1 MTTSPSQLASI
12 RPVRILIVATT
23 LLSVALGVMSFVLAM
38 NLRNEALRS
47 AEIGLKRHSLTL
59 AGQAERSFQSI
70 YLILSSI
77 GDHLAT
83 QGVFDSN
90 SYAVAMRERDTFEF
104 LRGKLAGLPQ
114 LEAITLIDATGKLIN
129 FSRYWPIPDVNV
141 SDRDYFKVLS
151 QDSTLSTFVGEPVKN
166 RGTGTWNI
174 YIAHRVNAASG
185 DFAGLI
191 LAAISLQYFED
202 FYRSI
207 SLGPGSTE
215 ALLRDD
221 GTLLARFPA
230 SKNIGKMVASEGIMR
245 LVATGS
251 GTIQGKSPIDHD
263 ERIKSVQKLSGV
275 PMSILTT
282 QTQASVLADWRK
294 TVNVFVGFTGGM
306 ILVLGLAATV
316 IARQWRQ
323 QELLRHVQLEK
334 QEAESARTSAE
345 TELLRQ
351 QERTAEAANRAKSN
365 FLAVMSHE
373 IRTPMNAVIGLASS
387 LLDSDLTGEQR
398 ESVQSIHSA
407 GDSLLEILN
416 DILDFSKL
424 ETGNFTLENIQFSPI
439 SVLDNLMSVVGASAA
454 AKGLEL
460 RFEGAAEMP
469 AGLLGDPGRI
479 RQILL
484 NLTSNAIKFTSE
496 GEILVKFECL
506 DRSGPQALMRWTVSD
521 TGMGIAEDRLGS
533 LFNDYIQADSSVS
546 RRFGGSGLGLSICR
560 RLVEQMGGAIRAES
574 RLGHGSIFQF
584 ELSLPICEAP
594 LPPAG
599 EDDSA
604 AALLRMR
611 IDESGRPLR
620 ILIVDDNRTNRLVAS
635 RMFQEF
641 NAEIVEA
648 CDGLEAIDAVEKQQF
663 DLIFMDMQMP
673 GMDGLTATSIIRASG
688 GRLARVPIVAFTA
701 NAFADDQDAC
711 MRAGMTDFVAK
722 PVRKKFL
729 VQAALRAL
737 WGADIHNLQSTA
749 AEMSGLFTT
758 ESEVEQL
765 PTQSGMFCRQTFD
778 DLAGE
783 IGEDTAQ
790 EALEVFIDD
799 ARQRLDMLLSV
810 AITTGWKTVQV
821 HAHTLKS
828 TSATFGFDRMSQ
840 IAGRLERD
848 AESLN
853 ATEYD
858 TMLTDMRF
866 AFDSGLQQSAALT
879 RSPDENRVTC

>member
-1 MTTSPSQLASI
+1 MTISPT
-12 RPVRILIVATT
+12 RPGPLRPLRILVVATT
-23 LLSVALGVMSFVLAM
+23 LLTVAIGVMSFVLAM
-38 NLRNEALRS
+38 NLRDEAMRT

-77 GDHLAT
+77 GDHLNT

-90 SYAVAMRERDTFEF
+90 SYAVAMREKDTFGY
-104 LRGKLAGLPQ
+104 LREKLAGLPQ

-129 FSRYWPIPDVNV
+129 FSRYWPIPDINV
-141 SDRDYFKVLS
+141 SDRDYFKALS
-151 QDSTLSTFVGEPVKN
+151 RDPTLSTFIGEPVQN

-174 YIAHRVNAASG
+174 YIARRFNAASG
-185 DFAGLI
+185 EFAGLI
-191 LAAISLQYFED
+191 LAAISLQYFDD

-230 SKNIGKMVASEGIMR
+230 THEIGKLVASESIKR
-245 LVATGS
+245 LVAIGS
-251 GTIQGKSPIDHD
+251 GTIRGTSPMDHD
-263 ERIKSVQKLSGV
+263 KRIKAVRKLSSV

-282 QTQASVLADWRK
+282 QTQESALTDWRR
-294 TVNVFVGFTGGM
+294 TVKVIVGFTGAM
-306 ILVLGLAATV
+306 ILVLILAATV
-316 IARQWRQ
+316 IARKWQ
-323 QELLRHVQLEK
+323 QQDLLRHVQVEK

-387 LLDSDLTGEQR
+387 LLDTDLTGEQR
-398 ESVQSIHSA
+398 ESVQAIHIA
-407 GDSLLEILN
+407 GDNLLEILN

-424 ETGNFTLENIQFSPI
+424 ETGNFTLEDIPFSPI
-439 SVLDNLMSVVGASAA
+439 SVLDNMMSVVGASAA

-506 DRSGPQALMRWTVSD
+506 DRSDKQALMRWTVSD
-521 TGMGIAEDRLGS
+521 TGMGIAEDRLGC
-533 LFNDYIQADSSVS
+533 LFNDYTQADSSVS

-560 RLVEQMGGAIRAES
+560 RLVEQMGGEIRAES
-574 RLGHGSIFQF
+574 QLGRGSTFQF

-594 LPPAG
+594 SQPAR
-599 EDDSA
+599 EEDSA

-611 IDESGRPLR
+611 IDESGHRLR
-620 ILIVDDNRTNRLVAS
+620 VLIVDDNRTNRLVAS
-635 RMFQEF
+635 RMLQEF
-641 NAEIVEA
+641 DAEIVEA
-648 CDGLEAIDAVEKQQF
+648 RDGLEAIDAVGKSEF
-663 DLIFMDMQMP
+663 DLIFMDMRMP
-673 GMDGLTATSIIRASG
+673 EMDGLTATSVIRASG
-688 GRLARVPIVAFTA
+688 GRLARVPIIAFTA

-737 WGADIHNLQSTA
+737 WGADVHDLQNA
-749 AEMSGLFTT
+749 AAQMSDMLATDAPLA
-758 ESEVEQL
+758 EQ
-765 PTQSGMFCRQTFD
+765 PDPSKTFCRQSLA
-778 DLAGE
+778 DLIEE
-783 IGEDTAQ
+783 IGEAY
-790 EALEVFIDD
+790 ALEAFHVFLDD
-799 ARQRLDMLLSV
+799 ARQRLDTLKTGVTV
-810 AITTGWKTVQV
+810 AERKTMEAD
-821 HAHTLKS
+821 AHLLKS
-828 TSATFGFDRMSQ
+828 TSATFGFDRMSKL
-840 IAGRLERD
+840 AERLERE
-848 AESLN
+848 AESLS
-853 ATEYD
+853 AAD
-858 TMLTDMRF
+858 CDALLTSIRA
-866 AFDSGLQQSAALT
+866 AFDNGFNQFEAMAAT
-879 RSPDENRVTC
+879 SVRTA